1 MNERHTK
8 LDQADGKST
17 PTRGFNPFWIAQR
30 QLAMAAEVMGLAPT
44 MHELL
49 RWPLREFR
57 VRFPVRMDD
66 DTTTLF
72 EGFRVQ
78 YNDARGPTKG
88 GIRFH
93 PDQTFD
99 TIRALAAWMTWKC
112 AVADLPLG
120 GSMGGVVCN
129 PKQLSERELERV
141 SRGYIGAFGHY
152 LGPSIDI
159 SSPDVYTSPQVMA
172 WMMDE
177 YSRMVGYAAPGVVS
191 GKPLPLGGSAGCK
204 DATARGGAACIRAA
218 AAQVGID
225 LSKATVAI
233 QGYGTVG
240 RSAHEWFPELM
251 DAKVVAVSD
260 SRGGVYCPDGLPFEE
275 LAAHKRNTDS
285 VVGFRCCGSCR
296 PVSNEQLLA
305 LDVDVLVPAALEG
318 VLRAD
323 SAGAVKARIVA
334 ELADGP
340 TTPEA
345 DEVLQQ
351 KGVFVIPDFLCNAGG
366 VTVSYFEQVQNAY
379 SFYWDADLVY
389 RQLDQKMT
397 SAFQAVAETAR
408 RYSISQ
414 RIAAYLI
421 AVARVAEVCQLRGWV

>member
-1 MNERHTK
+1 
-8 LDQADGKST
+8 
-17 PTRGFNPFWIAQR
+17 
-30 QLAMAAEVMGLAPT
+30 MG
-44 MHELL
+44 
-49 RWPLREFR
+49 
-57 VRFPVRMDD
+57 
-66 DTTTLF
+66 
-72 EGFRVQ
+72 
-78 YNDARGPTKG
+78 
-88 GIRFH
+88 
-93 PDQTFD
+93 
-99 TIRALAAWMTWKC
+99 
-112 AVADLPLG
+112 
-120 GSMGGVVCN
+120 
-129 PKQLSERELERV
+129 
-141 SRGYIGAFGHY
+141 
-152 LGPSIDI
+152 
-159 SSPDVYTSPQVMA
+159 
-172 WMMDE
+172 
-177 YSRMVGYAAPGVVS
+177 
-191 GKPLPLGGSAGCK
+191 
-204 DATARGGAACIRAA
+204 
-218 AAQVGID
+218 
-225 LSKATVAI
+225 
-233 QGYGTVG
+233 
-240 RSAHEWFPELM
+240 
-251 DAKVVAVSD
+251 AKVVAVSI
-260 SRGGVYCPDGLPFEE
+260 RARRLLPDGLPFEE

-323 SAGAVKARIVA
+323 NAGAVKARIVA

-351 KGVFVIPDFLCNAGG
+351 KGIFVIPDFLCNAGG

-421 AVARVAEVCQLRGWV
+421 AVARSRRGVPVARLGMR